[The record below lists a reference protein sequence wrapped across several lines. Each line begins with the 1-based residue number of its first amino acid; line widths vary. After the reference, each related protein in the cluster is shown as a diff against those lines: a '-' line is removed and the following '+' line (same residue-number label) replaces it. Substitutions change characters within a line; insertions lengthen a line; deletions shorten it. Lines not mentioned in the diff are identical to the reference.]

1 MYDLG
6 KERVREHVPAVEDED
21 EGERAREHKAYSM
34 PASVRLVGDNSEDD
48 DENVGEH
55 TYTVGAKAR
64 PNRSS

>member
-1 MYDLG
+1 
-6 KERVREHVPAVEDED
+6 
-21 EGERAREHKAYSM
+21 M